1 MSSYL
6 SLSVCRQWIHQ
17 QSIKTP
23 SLFEISSQAISDLPQ
38 RTPSPKNTL
47 GASNL
52 QNHGGPRSWPRGWG
66 LGVESC
72 RPTATLSGIQHVR
85 YSWRALTVS
94 GALLQNIESLPT
106 IIVERSIQVPW
117 YSDTTPLNGRRNQL
131 PTPKATINSRQK
143 YIISSMPLI
152 RINNHFTKNVF

>member
-1 MSSYL
+1 MNTSTINKDSFTLWNILTGYI
-6 SLSVCRQWIHQ
+6 WPP
-17 QSIKTP
+17 T
-23 SLFEISSQAISDLPQ
+23 
-38 RTPSPKNTL
+38 KNTVPPKHTGSEQSTETRWAAVMAQGV
-47 GASNL
+47 GA
-52 QNHGGPRSWPRGWG
+52 GGGILPS
-66 LGVESC
+66 
-72 RPTATLSGIQHVR
+72 TATLSGIQHVR

-106 IIVERSIQVPW
+106 IIAERSIQVPW
-117 YSDTTPLNGRRNQL
+117 YSDTTPLNGRRNQQ